1 MKMQI
6 EHLALWVQDLE
17 AMKDFYLNYFDVV
30 SGPKYTNGAKRFAS
44 YFINLEKVE
53 PDWS

>member
-1 MKMQI
+1 MQI

-30 SGPKYTNGAKRFAS
+30 SGRNIRMTPNALLPILS
-44 YFINLEKVE
+44 ILEKVE